1 MESTDPQGPP
11 GDVENDDG
19 ITGTALSANHA
30 EPELDDWSP
39 VTSSQLESSVRKV
52 AASTSR
58 LLFLT
63 VSSKMLHLFFICHTG
78 VFNYKY

>member
-11 GDVENDDG
+11 GDVENNDG
-19 ITGTALSANHA
+19 ITGVVLSTNHP
-30 EPELDDWSP
+30 EPELDDWAP
-39 VTSSQLESSVRKV
+39 VSSSQLENSVRKV

-63 VSSKMLHLFFICHTG
+63 VSLKFHSNVSCLSQIC
-78 VFNYKY
+78 FLS